1 MNCQFDPLGF
11 IKGSYSFKEIIEAQK
26 MPLEQKID
34 ISVAVLREAAKLSTH
49 NIALAFSGGKDSEVV
64 SDIIERFIPELHER
78 IFCIFGN
85 TGVEFPESL
94 KFARKYGQAHYG
106 DRFYETKRSRLN
118 KPELRY
124 DFAHKLIAQL
134 EEEGALSEVLKPDG
148 KLKGQG
154 ALIAAAQKR
163 GYTLDRSNC
172 FFAGQEMNFMYC
184 IEQYG
189 APLLG
194 KAASRLD
201 AHRINIECFL
211 KYSQTASEDEKL
223 RAYYETLQHC
233 KFSQHCCKLLKK
245 EPSERIQRE
254 LDVDMIIKG
263 LMASESHTRMLN
275 VSTRGHI
282 FASHREHIK
291 DGAFYHVSP
300 IAMWT
305 DDDVWA
311 YIHKY
316 NLEYSPLYDMT
327 YIASDGTERH
337 IERNGCMFCGT
348 DLQYKDNHLAVLRQT
363 HPKAYETCMSAFG
376 YQEQLNNLFKT
387 RKDRG
392 ILQAMTDQG
401 RTARMIEAL
410 GNEDGLRVV
419 RPCAFDD
426 IGEMVDIKGTGLDS
440 EYDAEMDEADNE
452 Q

>member
-1 MNCQFDPLGF
+1 M
-11 IKGSYSFKEIIEAQK
+11 
-26 MPLEQKID
+26 
-34 ISVAVLREAAKLSTH
+34 
-49 NIALAFSGGKDSEVV
+49 
-64 SDIIERFIPELHER
+64 
-78 IFCIFGN
+78 
-85 TGVEFPESL
+85 
-94 KFARKYGQAHYG
+94 
-106 DRFYETKRSRLN
+106 
-118 KPELRY
+118 
-124 DFAHKLIAQL
+124 
-134 EEEGALSEVLKPDG
+134 
-148 KLKGQG
+148 
-154 ALIAAAQKR
+154 
-163 GYTLDRSNC
+163 
-172 FFAGQEMNFMYC
+172 
-184 IEQYG
+184 
-189 APLLG
+189 
-194 KAASRLD
+194 
-201 AHRINIECFL
+201 
-211 KYSQTASEDEKL
+211 
-223 RAYYETLQHC
+223 YETLQHC

-245 EPSERIQRE
+245 EPSEHIQRE
-254 LDVDMIIKG
+254 LGVDMIIKG

-327 YIASDGTERH
+327 YTASDGTERH

-387 RKDRG
+387 RKDKG

-410 GNEDGLRVV
+410 GNEEGLRVV

-440 EYDAEMDEADNE
+440 EYDAEMEEADYE
-452 Q
+452 